1 MPTQSK
7 ISPINSILMN
17 TQKIFT
23 YAALVLG
30 AIGLILQVIIL
41 NQGDDVIKLNAL
53 SGDYGVVSTMINLA
67 LLVLAITVVLT
78 LLFSFGNL
86 ASDVTKLKKALIS
99 IGVFILVVMLSFL
112 FSSGTETPLKDGD
125 MLSAAGS
132 RWIETGLRTFYFL
145 VFIAVG
151 AMLYTGI
158 ARLKK

>member
-1 MPTQSK
+1 
-7 ISPINSILMN
+7 MN

-23 YAALVLG
+23 YTALVL
-30 AIGLILQVIIL
+30 AVVGLILQVIIL
-41 NQGDDVIKLNAL
+41 SQGDDVIKLNAL
-53 SGDYGVVSTMINLA
+53 SGDYGVVSTMVTLA

-78 LLFSFGNL
+78 LVFSFGNL
-86 ASDVTKLKKALIS
+86 ASDEKKLKKALIS
-99 IGVFILVVMLSFL
+99 IGAFAVVVLIAFL
-112 FSSGTETPLKDGD
+112 FSSGSETPLKDGN

>member
-1 MPTQSK
+1 
-7 ISPINSILMN
+7 MN

-23 YAALVLG
+23 FTALALAV
-30 AIGLILQVIIL
+30 IGLILQVVIL
-41 NQGDDVIKLNAL
+41 SQGVDVIKLNAL
-53 SGDYGVVSTMINLA
+53 SGEYGIVSTMVTLA
-67 LLVLAITVVLT
+67 LLVLAITFILT
-78 LLFSFGNL
+78 LVFSIGNL
-86 ASDVTKLKKALIS
+86 ASDGKKLKKALIS
-99 IGVFILVVMLSFL
+99 IGAFAAVVLVAFL
-112 FSSGTETPLKDGD
+112 FSTGTETPLKDGD

>member
-1 MPTQSK
+1 
-7 ISPINSILMN
+7 MN
-17 TQKIFT
+17 TQKTFT
-23 YAALVLG
+23 YIALALG
-30 AIGLILQVIIL
+30 VVGLILQVTIL

-53 SGDYGVVSTMINLA
+53 SGDYGVVSTMVILA
-67 LLVLAITVVLT
+67 LLVLAITVILT
-78 LLFSFGNL
+78 LVFSFGNL
-86 ASDVTKLKKALIS
+86 ASDGKKLKKALIS
-99 IGVFILVVMLSFL
+99 IGAFAAVVLIAFL
-112 FSSGTETPLKDGD
+112 FSSGLETPLKDGN

>member
-1 MPTQSK
+1 
-7 ISPINSILMN
+7 MN
-17 TQKIFT
+17 TQKTFT
-23 YAALVLG
+23 YIALALG
-30 AIGLILQVIIL
+30 VVGLILQVTIL

-53 SGDYGVVSTMINLA
+53 SGDYGVVSTMVTLA
-67 LLVLAITVVLT
+67 LLVLAMTVILT
-78 LLFSFGNL
+78 LVFSFGNL
-86 ASDVTKLKKALIS
+86 ASDGKKLKKAFIS
-99 IGVFILVVMLSFL
+99 IGAFAAVVLIAFL
-112 FSSGTETPLKDGD
+112 FSSGSETPLKDGN

>member
-1 MPTQSK
+1 
-7 ISPINSILMN
+7 MN

-23 YAALVLG
+23 YTALVLG
-30 AIGLILQVIIL
+30 VVGLILQAIIL
-41 NQGDDVIKLNAL
+41 SQGDDAIKLNAL
-53 SGDYGVVSTMINLA
+53 SGDYGVVSAMVTLA
-67 LLVLAITVVLT
+67 FLVLLITIIIT
-78 LLFSFGNL
+78 LVDSFSNL
-86 ASDVTKLKKALIS
+86 ESDGKKLKKALIS
-99 IGVFILVVMLSFL
+99 IGAFTAVVLVAFL

-125 MLSAAGS
+125 MLSAADS